1 MFFDEDLVL
10 EVRLNTL
17 NKFVDYFVIVES
29 RFNHKGEA
37 RDLKFNIKKYEKF
50 NDKIIYLIHED
61 LPKNIEEIKIKDSER
76 TVNLKYVYNAI
87 KRENSQRNFIRE
99 ALKDANDEDIILISD
114 VDEIPN
120 LKSFNLNDKIS
131 KIIVFEQY
139 FFYYKFDLCIPN
151 FKWYGTKGC
160 KKKNLLSPQWLR
172 NIKCRKY
179 PKYRIDILFNKKK
192 YNNIQFIKNGGWHF
206 SNIKSP
212 REIELKLK
220 SYLHHREFEVDPMSL
235 EEIEKTINNKK
246 AIYDLTVDKKEHKSG
261 TGVYLENFNISLLP
275 DYIIQNKD
283 KFLNWI
289 DQKNI

>member
-1 MFFDEDLVL
+1 MKIYDCFMFFDEDLVL
-10 EVRLNTL
+10 EVRLNAL

-87 KRENSQRNFIRE
+87 KRENSQRNFIQE

-160 KKKNLLSPQWLR
+160 KKKKST
-172 NIKCRKY
+172 ISSMA
-179 PKYRIDILFNKKK
+179 KK
-192 YNNIQFIKNGGWHF
+192 Y
-206 SNIKSP
+206 
-212 REIELKLK
+212 
-220 SYLHHREFEVDPMSL
+220 
-235 EEIEKTINNKK
+235 
-246 AIYDLTVDKKEHKSG
+246 
-261 TGVYLENFNISLLP
+261 
-275 DYIIQNKD
+275 
-283 KFLNWI
+283 
-289 DQKNI
+289 

>member
-10 EVRLNTL
+10 EVRLNAL